1 MGLAVN
7 ELLDPRFHKR
17 CWQTNLALRNGGG
30 GHVSYYGPPLEH
42 PKSHFEDNFDSG
54 SIARGWDNLCI
65 LTCVY
70 TIIVWRLVKSR
81 PVIFIEVC
89 RLILGAQCQRLQ
101 TKVVWKSMWRK
112 TELWWHQLLRKRRH
126 LAPETRRRISRWNAG
141 GQWSWFGG
149 GTSSSEFLTGAAA
162 ASLNPADGHSRS
174 CPTNHPPPTGFV
186 RFYFKF
192 LPAMHASKVSV

>member
-1 MGLAVN
+1 MGCFILWTTPGTPQN
-7 ELLDPRFHKR
+7 
-17 CWQTNLALRNGGG
+17 
-30 GHVSYYGPPLEH
+30 
-42 PKSHFEDNFDSG
+42 HFEDNFDSG

-70 TIIVWRLVKSR
+70 TFIVWKLVKSR
-81 PVIFIEVC
+81 LVIFIEVC
-89 RLILGAQCQRLQ
+89 RLILGAQRLQ
-101 TKVVWKSMWRK
+101 TKVVWKVCEGKQSCGDISCCVRGATW
-112 TELWWHQLLRKRRH
+112 

-192 LPAMHASKVSV
+192 LPAMHASEVSV